1 MEFRKIEMGKLL
13 CLSRNLEPKKWQK
26 NWIKNPKKWQKLGKI
41 KPEFYRN

>member
-1 MEFRKIEMGKLL
+1 MGKLL
-13 CLSRNLEPKKWQK
+13 CLSRNLKPKKWQK